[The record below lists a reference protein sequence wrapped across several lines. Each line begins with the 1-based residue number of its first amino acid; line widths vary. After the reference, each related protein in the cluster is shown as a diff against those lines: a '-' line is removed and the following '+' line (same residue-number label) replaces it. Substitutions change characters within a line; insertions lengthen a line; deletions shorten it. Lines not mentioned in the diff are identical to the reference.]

1 MHTNGVCPM
10 GQGGG
15 IRCLSEDKIQA
26 DLEASRETLNN
37 TEAFCYPFYEYNDYA
52 VEQVKKAGFKLAFI
66 GGNKMVTKDTNPYL
80 IPRYVIYKNTGLSYL
95 KNLLN

>member
-1 MHTNGVCPM
+1 MHDTGICSG

-15 IRCLSEDKIQA
+15 IRCLSEELIQA
-26 DLEASRETLNN
+26 DLKASRETLNN

-52 VEQVKKAGFKLAFI
+52 IEQVKKAGFKLAFV

-80 IPRYVIYKNTGLSYL
+80 IPRYVIYNNTSLNYI
-95 KNLLN
+95 KNLLS